1 MKVRIRFAKR
11 GIMKF
16 IGHLDLV
23 RYFQKAFRRAEID
36 VEYSGGF
43 SPHQLMSFAA
53 PLSVGLISEG
63 EYLDIFVNQ
72 TMSSNVMLNKINH
85 EMAEGIEILSCKQI
99 IDETK
104 HSNAMSIVTAA
115 DYYVSFSNEILSGF
129 NNFITQDS
137 ILVMKKSKKSEK
149 QVDIKPMIHQTEVYH
164 DKIYM
169 LLDTGSTSNLK
180 PELVMEAFFDYC
192 HTSRQPEDK
201 EEGSLMIQRL
211 DMYALNSNNEQ
222 SGLISLDD
230 LGVEIV

>member
-16 IGHLDLV
+16 VGHLDLV

-36 VEYSGGF
+36 MQYSGGF

-53 PLSVGLISEG
+53 PLGVGLVSEG
-63 EYLDIFVNQ
+63 EYMDIFVNEL
-72 TMSSNVMLNKINH
+72 MPSKIMLNKINH

-115 DYYVSFSNEILSGF
+115 DYYVAFSDEMLLCF
-129 NNFITQDS
+129 NDFINQEM

-149 QVDIKPMIHQTEVYH
+149 QVNIKPMIHQIDLRK

-169 LLDTGSTSNLK
+169 LLDTGSASNLK

-192 HTSRQPEDK
+192 QTEKSIP
-201 EEGSLMIQRL
+201 LMIQRL
-211 DMYALNSNNEQ
+211 DMYAENSDSEAQ
-222 SGLISLDD
+222 SELISLDD
-230 LGVEIV
+230 LGIEMV

>member
-16 IGHLDLV
+16 IGHLDMV

-36 VEYSGGF
+36 MQYSGGF
-43 SPHQLMSFAA
+43 SPHQLISFAA
-53 PLSVGLISEG
+53 PLGVGLISEG
-63 EYLDIFVNQ
+63 EYMDIFVNEA
-72 TMSSNVMLNKINH
+72 MSGKMMLDRINH
-85 EMAEGIEILSCKQI
+85 EMTEGVEILSCKQI

-115 DYYVSFSNEILSGF
+115 DYYVSSSPVLFRINDFMDQE
-129 NNFITQDS
+129 S
-137 ILVMKKSKKSEK
+137 ILVMKKTKKSEK
-149 QVDIKPMIHQTEVYH
+149 QVDIKPMIHQIEIQK

-192 HTSRQPEDK
+192 HTNRHPDP
-201 EEGSLMIQRL
+201 LMIQRL
-211 DMYALNSNNEQ
+211 DMYAKNSNSEQ
-222 SGLISLDD
+222 SRLISLDD